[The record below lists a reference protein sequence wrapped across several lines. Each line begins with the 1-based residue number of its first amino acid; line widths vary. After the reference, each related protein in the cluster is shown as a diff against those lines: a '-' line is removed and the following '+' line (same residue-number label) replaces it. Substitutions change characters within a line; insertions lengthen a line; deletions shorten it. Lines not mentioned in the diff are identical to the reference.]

1 MHIAWL
7 ASEAAGFPDPA
18 SALVDPNGLLAAGD
32 DLSPERLLTAYK
44 MGIFPWYEEGSPVL
58 WWSPDPRAVL
68 FPEQIRISRSLRRR
82 ILRGDYEISVDR
94 AFRQVITACAAPRPK
109 SEGTWITQAMITAY
123 CELHR
128 LGYAHSFET
137 WRDGQLMGGLYG
149 ISLGRL
155 FFGESMFSRA
165 SDASKVAFVRLA
177 ELMSDWSFPLIDCQ
191 IPNEHLTGLG
201 AVEIPR
207 AQFLAYLEEFGQPPD
222 RAGRWCLDV
231 S

>member
-1 MHIAWL
+1 MTIDWL
-7 ASEAAGFPDPA
+7 GSEAAGFPDPT
-18 SALVDPNGLLAAGD
+18 SALADPNGLLAAGG
-32 DLSPERLLTAYK
+32 DLSPERLLSAYR
-44 MGIFPWYEEGSPVL
+44 MGIFPWYEEGSPIL

-82 ILRGDYEISVDR
+82 ITRGDYTISVDT
-94 AFRQVITACAAPRPK
+94 AFRQVIMACAEPRPG
-109 SEGTWITQAMITAY
+109 SEGTWITGAMITAY
-123 CELHR
+123 CELHQR
-128 LGYAHSFET
+128 GYAHSFEV
-137 WRDGQLMGGLYG
+137 WQGRELVGGLYG

-177 ELMSDWSFPLIDCQ
+177 GLMGDWGFPLIDCQ
-191 IPNEHLTGLG
+191 IPNEHLTSLG

-207 AQFLAYLEEFGQPPD
+207 AEFLAYVEEFGGTPW
-222 RAGRWCLDV
+222 RTGRWCLT